1 MRDRAGLSA
10 ARRPS
15 HLLPTQSPLMKRSIA
30 IFMIVGV
37 LVACEGFK
45 QAMSAHADVVAKAG
59 SQELTVDRLSALLG
73 QAKVPVNADI
83 AKAITNIWVDYE
95 LLGTAAAHNDS
106 LNDAKMVNDALWPI
120 ISQMRAGKWHDV
132 VVKGF
137 HIDTTGAEAKFNA
150 GEVLAARHI
159 LFLVPQGATPAQT
172 DSIRKIAE
180 GVRAQVLPSNFTAM
194 ATKYTQEPGGA
205 QRGGDLGVF
214 TKGAMVPQFEQ
225 AVEALK
231 PGQVS
236 PLVKTQFG
244 FHIIRRST
252 YPEVAPEVASRLN
265 GPALQAADSVYI
277 TQLEAAGNIQ
287 FKPTAVATIKEA
299 AKDLDAHKADK
310 TVIATSKAGDFTVA
324 RLTRWLEAFQQRED
338 LGKKLQTAPD
348 SVVLSFAKNVLRNEL
363 VLHQA
368 DSAKIDLTPE
378 EYKQLQTRFA
388 EVIASSQDQLGVSP
402 KALADSAKTVT
413 ARETLASTR
422 VNAYID
428 KLMQQQAGFVQIPP
442 PLEELMR
449 QKYPVTLNQAAMD
462 KAVTASAALKAKADS
477 VRAKNAPP
485 TEVPMGGMQMPPGAP
500 APAPAAPTPAPKP
513 KPAKPPA

>member
-10 ARRPS
+10 ARRPPR
-15 HLLPTQSPLMKRSIA
+15 LLPSQSPLMKRSIA

-45 QAMSAHADVVAKAG
+45 QAMGNHADVVAKVG
-59 SQELTVDRLSALLG
+59 TQELTVDRLATLLS
-73 QAKVPVNADI
+73 QAKVPVTPDI

-95 LLGTAAAHNDS
+95 LLGLAAAHNDS
-106 LNDAKMVNDALWPI
+106 LNDPKMVNEALWPI
-120 ISQMRAGKWHDV
+120 VSQMRAGKWHDV
-132 VVKGF
+132 VVKTF
-137 HIDTTGAEAKFNA
+137 HIDTTGTEAKFNG

-172 DSIRKIAE
+172 DSIRKAAE
-180 GVRAQVLPSNFTAM
+180 AVRVQVTPVNFTAM

-225 AVEALK
+225 AVQAIK

-252 YPEVAPEVASRLN
+252 YAEVAPEVASRLN

-277 TQLEAAGNIQ
+277 AQLENSGNIV
-287 FKPTAVATIKEA
+287 FKPTAVATIKVA
-299 AKDLDAHKADK
+299 AKDLDAHKTDK

-324 RLTRWLEAFQQRED
+324 RLTRWLEAFQQRDD

-368 DSAKIDLTPE
+368 DSAKIELTPE
-378 EYKQLQTRFA
+378 EYKQLQVRFA
-388 EVIASSQDQLGVSP
+388 EVITSSQEQLGITP
-402 KALADSAKTVT
+402 KLLSDSAKTLV
-413 ARETLASTR
+413 AREKLASAR

-428 KLMQQQAGFVQIPP
+428 KLMQQQAGFVQVPP

-449 QKYPVTLNQAAMD
+449 QKYPVTINQAAMD
-462 KAVTASAALKAKADS
+462 KAVAAAAALKSKADS
-477 VRAKNAPP
+477 LRAKNAPP
-485 TEVPMGGMQMPPGAP
+485 TEVPMGGMQMPQGTPAP
-500 APAPAAPTPAPKP
+500 APAPPPPAPKP
-513 KPAKPPA
+513 PKTPE

>member
-10 ARRPS
+10 ARRPPR
-15 HLLPTQSPLMKRSIA
+15 LLPTQSPQMKRSIA

-45 QAMSAHADVVAKAG
+45 QAMGTHADVVAKAG
-59 SQELTVDRLSALLG
+59 PQELTVERLSALLS
-73 QAKVPVNADI
+73 QAKVPVTGEI
-83 AKAITNIWVDYE
+83 AKAITNIWVDYQ
-95 LLGTAAAHNDS
+95 LLGNAAAHNDS
-106 LNDAKMVNDALWPI
+106 LNDPKAVNDALWPI

-137 HIDTTGAEAKFNA
+137 HIDTAGSEAKFNA
-150 GEVLAARHI
+150 GDVLAARHI
-159 LFLVPQGATPAQT
+159 LFMTPQGATPAQL
-172 DSIRKIAE
+172 DSIRKVAE
-180 GVRAQVLPSNFTAM
+180 GVRAQVTPANFTEM

-225 AVEALK
+225 AVTALK

-236 PLVKTQFG
+236 PVVKTQFG

-252 YPEVAPEVASRLN
+252 YAEVAPEVASRLN
-265 GPALQAADSVYI
+265 GPALQTADSVYI
-277 TQLEAAGNIQ
+277 TQLENAGNIQ

-299 AKDLDAHKADK
+299 AKDLDAHKNDK

-338 LGKKLQTAPD
+338 LGKKLQSAPD

-378 EYKQLQTRFA
+378 EYKQMQTRFV
-388 EVIASSQDQLGVSP
+388 EVIAQSQEQLGVSP
-402 KALADSAKTVT
+402 KALADSAKTVS
-413 ARETLASTR
+413 AREKLASTR
-422 VNAYID
+422 VNAYLD
-428 KLMQQQAGFVQIPP
+428 KLMQQQAGFVQVPP
-442 PLEELMR
+442 PLEELMKA
-449 QKYPVTLNQAAMD
+449 KYPVTINQAAMD
-462 KAVTASAALKAKADS
+462 KAVSESAALQAKSDS
-477 VRAKNAPP
+477 TRAKNAPP

-500 APAPAAPTPAPKP
+500 APAPAAPASTPKP
-513 KPAKPPA
+513 KKTP